1 MSTRHKRRPNGWA
14 VVLLGAVLAA
24 SFVVPSRAQQT
35 VENRLVIITPVA
47 RTVTEPTVAGFRE
60 FARRRFSVDV
70 QVTVVSAGTPV
81 AYGRIREWA
90 GRPEADIFWG
100 GEPALFDDLA
110 ERKLLAPLDLP
121 EAVLREIPASIGTP
135 KPVLLKD
142 PRGFWVG
149 CCLTPYGLVYHPRLL
164 RRVGMQ
170 AIREWDDLLDC
181 RLKGQIAQATPDRSS
196 SNHATYEVILQML
209 GWQKGWEWAQ
219 KLGANTGIF
228 VARSR
233 DVPTVVA
240 KGEFAVGFAV
250 PAYMAFEDLLSGYE
264 LRYVHPTAA
273 FVTPEPLAVLA
284 GSRSPR
290 AAREFIQFALSEE
303 GQKTMMARGQYGIS
317 PKYKMEGPA
326 GSPLARMAEFTG
338 IKSFFDRPVR
348 NVYDDNVAQRRYSEV
363 NELFRKLVLERH
375 AELKQRYCP

>member
-1 MSTRHKRRPNGWA
+1 MREARPWWI
-14 VVLLGAVLAA
+14 VVLLTLAMGTTLLP
-24 SFVVPSRAQQT
+24 VWPSRAQQPI
-35 VENRLVIITPVA
+35 ENRLVIITPVA
-47 RTVTEPTVAGFRE
+47 RTVTEPTVAAFRE
-60 FARRRFSVDV
+60 FARRRYNVDV

-81 AYGRIREWA
+81 AYGRIREWG

-110 ERKLLAPLDLP
+110 ERKLLAPLELP
-121 EAVLREIPASIGTP
+121 ESVLREIPASIGTP

-164 RRVGMQ
+164 RRVGLQ
-170 AIREWDDLLDC
+170 TLREWDDLLDC

-196 SNHATYEVILQML
+196 SNHATYEVILQL
-209 GWQKGWEWAQ
+209 YGWQKGWEWAQ
-219 KLGANTGIF
+219 RLGANTGIF

-284 GSRSPR
+284 GARNPR

-317 PKYKMEGPA
+317 PKYKMEGPP

-338 IKSFFDRPVR
+338 IKSFFEKPVR
-348 NVYDDNVAQRRYSEV
+348 NVYDDNVAQKRYSEV
-363 NELFRKLVLERH
+363 NEVFRKLVLERH
-375 AELKQRYCP
+375 AELKRRFCP